1 MREVTIGDFV
11 ETIHDINGI
20 LTAVKAGGLITF
32 IETAD
37 GRTFCCPIGDLKDCI
52 YNG

>member
-20 LTAVKAGGLITF
+20 LTAVKRVIMV
-32 IETAD
+32 
-37 GRTFCCPIGDLKDCI
+37 
-52 YNG
+52 